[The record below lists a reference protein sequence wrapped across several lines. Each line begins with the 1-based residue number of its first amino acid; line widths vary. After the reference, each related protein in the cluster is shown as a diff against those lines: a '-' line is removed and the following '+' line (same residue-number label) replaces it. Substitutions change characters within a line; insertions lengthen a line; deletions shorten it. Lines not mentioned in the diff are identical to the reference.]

1 MTTLTRTARALAI
14 AAFSAIALA
23 TVHSAHATT
32 PRRMHTIYFSN
43 TTSQCAWVTI
53 TYMNDQSGISNYWA
67 QSKSLGAREG
77 SGPLWVAGTK
87 VYKFEV
93 DAANRMKVRAEVQA
107 KDCPAHNGKWDTG
120 SMAGGNVYDTV
131 GEIPGVSSHSM
142 TVVTL
147 KKGNGN
153 YFPEFKATK

>member
-1 MTTLTRTARALAI
+1 MTTLSRTARALAV
-14 AAFSAIALA
+14 AAIALA
-23 TVHSAHATT
+23 AAHDAGAGT

-53 TYMNDQSGISNYWA
+53 TYMDDQSGISNYWA
-67 QSKSLGAREG
+67 QSKSLGEREK
-77 SGPLWVAGTK
+77 SGPLWVAGNK

-93 DAANRMKVRAEVQA
+93 YDANRMKVRAEVQA
-107 KDCPAHNGKWDTG
+107 NDCPAHNGKWDTG
-120 SMAGGNVYDTV
+120 SIAGGNVYDTT
-131 GEIPGVSSHSM
+131 GEIPGVTSRSM

-153 YFPEFKATK
+153 YFLEFKATK